1 MAGKRASRGEAFPWR
16 RARRAAA
23 LGLVLLV
30 LAAFAPTFGNGF
42 VSWDDMIFIVPE
54 HPQPWTARVLGR
66 GAIVGR
72 PAAFYPV
79 FHLSLALDN
88 ALWGKE
94 PTGYHAMN
102 VAIHA
107 AGALLILSIGTALMR
122 PAFDGRRGPA
132 FLAALFGAAVFAV
145 HPVNVEPVAWAS
157 GRKMVL
163 TMLFC
168 LLSFYGCTR
177 AEGSRAWRVAAPVL
191 FLLGCLSNILAVPL
205 AGIVIAWEILCRGAR
220 PLRAVR
226 TKAGFL
232 LVAVFAVVSRLGAG
246 GTAVSAGEPYIRHAA
261 VLQRLT
267 APAVAMWEE
276 LRALVFPVLLTG
288 FYPPRVD
295 VALAWGAVAAAGLL
309 VLGLGLLL
317 ALRRC
322 RTALF
327 CLVWAG
333 LALGP
338 TVMHHL
344 PRADRHLYLP
354 LVGLSLLA
362 GWALVTAALRLGRR
376 TSTRA
381 LAVVAAVVV
390 ISLAALTHAQCRTWR
405 NGTTLWAWNVR
416 AAPDSWMGNK
426 NLADQYVLSD
436 RLRDGLEHFRRVP
449 RWEETEPNWH
459 WDVGR
464 TLAALGENDE
474 AEEHLLK
481 ALELR
486 RNYPRARDVLAAVYE
501 RTGRVKEA
509 WEQRIRAARNSAYDA
524 DQSYRAGLTFF
535 QQEYYDEALY
545 HFGRAVEQRP
555 SWAEA
560 WMALGNVHLKRGRFA
575 DAVAA
580 LRSGLQHAS
589 RDVNLTTRLAW
600 LLATAPDEKVRNG
613 AQAVELA
620 ERARRATGGANGWVM
635 DVYGAAL
642 AESGRFGEATEAA
655 RAALGLTQREYAWL
669 QAGIHD
675 RLRLYAAGRPWRLP
689 RPKP

>member
-1 MAGKRASRGEAFPWR
+1 MAGKRASRSEPFPWR
-16 RARRAAA
+16 RAQHAAA

-30 LAAFAPTFGNGF
+30 LAAFAPAFGNGF
-42 VSWDDMIFIVPE
+42 VNWDDMIFIVPE

-66 GAIVGR
+66 GTIVGQ

-94 PTGYHAMN
+94 PTGYHAMS

-107 AGALLILSIGTALMR
+107 AAALLILSIGSTLMM
-122 PAFDGRRGPA
+122 PAFGGRRGPA
-132 FLAALFGAAVFAV
+132 FLAALFAAAVFAV

-168 LLSFYGCTR
+168 LLSFYACTR
-177 AEGSRAWRVAAPVL
+177 AEASRAWRAAAPVL

-232 LVAVFAVVSRLGAG
+232 LVAVLVVVSRLGAA

-261 VLQRLT
+261 TLQRLT

-276 LRALVFPVLLTG
+276 LRALVFPVLFTG

-295 VALAWGAVAAAGLL
+295 VAFAWGVAAVAGL
-309 VLGLGLLL
+309 VALGLGLFL

-327 CLVWAG
+327 FLVWAG

-354 LVGLSLLA
+354 SVGLSLLA
-362 GWALVTAALRLGRR
+362 GWALVTLALRLGKR
-376 TSTRA
+376 TST
-381 LAVVAAVVV
+381 LAVVAGVVV
-390 ISLAALTHAQCRTWR
+390 VSLAALTHAQCRTWR
-405 NGTTLWAWNVR
+405 NGTTLWGWNVR
-416 AAPDSWMGNK
+416 VAPDSWMGNK
-426 NLADQYVLSD
+426 NLADQYVLSN
-436 RLRDGLEHFRRVP
+436 RLGDALEHFQRVP
-449 RWEETEPNWH
+449 QWEETEPNWH

-464 TLAALGENDE
+464 TLAAMGENDE

-486 RNYPRARDVLAAVYE
+486 PNYPRARDVLAVVYE
-501 RTGRVKEA
+501 QTGRAKEA

-555 SWAEA
+555 AYAEA

-575 DAVAA
+575 DAAAA
-580 LRSGLQHAS
+580 LRSGLQHA
-589 RDVNLTTRLAW
+589 RGDVNLTTRLAW
-600 LLATAPDEKVRNG
+600 LLATAPDEKVRNA
-613 AQAVELA
+613 AQAVSLA
-620 ERARRATGGANGWVM
+620 ERARRATGGDNGWVM

-642 AESGRFGEATEAA
+642 AESGRFREASEAA
-655 RAALGLTQREYAWL
+655 RAALEMTRHEYTWL
-669 QAGIHD
+669 QPGIRD
-675 RLRLYAAGRPWRLP
+675 RLRLYAARRPWRLT